1 VRHQLQKGLIFFFY
15 KRSKGQLKWGGME
28 KAMTKYKLDPKG
40 AIAQDVDGFIEVKSK
55 KKKTKKPV
63 ASLNGSVSGRRG
75 KR

>member
-1 VRHQLQKGLIFFFY
+1 
-15 KRSKGQLKWGGME
+15 ME